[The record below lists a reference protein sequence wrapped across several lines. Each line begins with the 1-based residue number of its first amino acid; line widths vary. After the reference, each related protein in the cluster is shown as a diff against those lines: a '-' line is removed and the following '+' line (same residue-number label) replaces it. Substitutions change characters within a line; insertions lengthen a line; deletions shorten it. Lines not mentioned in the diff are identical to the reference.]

1 MLVDSHAHLEV
12 IDDLEGTLDRAKDA
26 GVSKILAIGASI
38 ETSKRAVEISDKLS
52 TDDLAIYAAVGIHPK
67 DGRADVEKFGLLR
80 CFETLKQI
88 AGSSNRVVAI
98 GECGLDYYLG
108 SRGPSMGLRAS
119 QGLETSEKE
128 RSFQRELFEGQ
139 IKLAADL
146 GLPLIIH
153 CRNAW
158 DDVFKLLTIN
168 HKLLPNRGVFHSWTG
183 DWEVAQKAL
192 GLGFYISFSG
202 IVTFKNAREIQEVA
216 KKAPLERIL
225 IETDSPYLSPEPF
238 RGRKNEP
245 KNVKITAQ
253 FLAKIRGLPF
263 AKIADVTTGNAEKLF
278 RL

>member
-1 MLVDSHAHLEV
+1 
-12 IDDLEGTLDRAKDA
+12 
-26 GVSKILAIGASI
+26 
-38 ETSKRAVEISDKLS
+38 
-52 TDDLAIYAAVGIHPK
+52 
-67 DGRADVEKFGLLR
+67 
-80 CFETLKQI
+80 
-88 AGSSNRVVAI
+88 
-98 GECGLDYYLG
+98 
-108 SRGPSMGLRAS
+108 
-119 QGLETSEKE
+119 
-128 RSFQRELFEGQ
+128 
-139 IKLAADL
+139 LAADL

-183 DWEVAQKAL
+183 DWEAAQKAL